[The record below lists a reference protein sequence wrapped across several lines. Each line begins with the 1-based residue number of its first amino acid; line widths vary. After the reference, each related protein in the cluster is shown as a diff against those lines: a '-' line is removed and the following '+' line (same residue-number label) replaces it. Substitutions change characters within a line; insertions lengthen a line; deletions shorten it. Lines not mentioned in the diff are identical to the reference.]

1 MSGFNL
7 RMSGWGD
14 TNLIF
19 GARENLLGFE
29 GQPVTAGA
37 MSPTLELGDQI
48 LIDTWR
54 YRRAAPQ
61 KGDVIASCRP
71 NVFSPLV
78 AFAIAPFPNVYQRR
92 RVAEG
97 QRLEDDGVDGR
108 EDRRVR
114 ADAERE
120 RKNHDRSEAGSFSQC
135 PRGIAQVLPERSH
148 NVSLPTCD

>member
-1 MSGFNL
+1 
-7 RMSGWGD
+7 MSGWGD

-61 KGDVIASCRP
+61 KGDV
-71 NVFSPLV
+71 
-78 AFAIAPFPNVYQRR
+78 
-92 RVAEG
+92 
-97 QRLEDDGVDGR
+97 
-108 EDRRVR
+108 
-114 ADAERE
+114 
-120 RKNHDRSEAGSFSQC
+120 
-135 PRGIAQVLPERSH
+135 
-148 NVSLPTCD
+148 